1 MTISP
6 DILDLSP
13 VAPPLYETEPRGRH
27 VPFGELVRAAEMRNV
42 VTLPNLP
49 DIRIHEGPHDFMV
62 PRIGGAVY
70 CVSEAGLPSNSRAR
84 SREILR
90 RLAYGFFDYAARE
103 TVARFH
109 RDLKRLTA
117 APSSSAEEE
126 ARLARRALSEAAL
139 RIKRVL
145 REHESASIGD
155 LAAMTGMAQPNVSRI
170 VAIMTKTG
178 AISVTREGR
187 RVVCRLADSP
197 EISSETASARP
208 HR

>member
-13 VAPPLYETEPRGRH
+13 VAPPLYGKEPRGRRIA
-27 VPFGELVRAAEMRNV
+27 FGDVVRAAGMRNV

-49 DIRIHEGPHDFMV
+49 DIRIHEGDHDFRV
-62 PRIGGAVY
+62 PRISAAVY
-70 CVSEAGLPSNSRAR
+70 CLSEAGLPLDNRAR

-103 TVARFH
+103 TVARYH
-109 RDLKRLTA
+109 RDLKRSTA
-117 APSSSAEEE
+117 APASSAEEE

-145 REHESASIGD
+145 REHDSASIGD

-170 VAIMTKTG
+170 VAIMAKSG
-178 AISVTREGR
+178 AISVAREGR
-187 RVVCRLADSP
+187 RVVCRLADPP

>member
-13 VAPPLYETEPRGRH
+13 VVPPLYGKEPRGRS
-27 VPFGELVRAAEMRNV
+27 VPFGDIVRAAGMRNV

-49 DIRIHEGPHDFMV
+49 DIRIHEGAHDFLV

-70 CVSEAGLPSNSRAR
+70 CVSEGGLPSDNRAR

-103 TVARFH
+103 TVARYH
-109 RDLKRLTA
+109 RDLKRSTA
-117 APSSSAEEE
+117 PPASSADEE

-145 REHESASIGD
+145 REHESASVGD

-170 VAIMTKTG
+170 VAIMVKSG

-197 EISSETASARP
+197 DISSETASVRP

>member
-13 VAPPLYETEPRGRH
+13 VAPPLYGKEPRGRS
-27 VPFGELVRAAEMRNV
+27 VPFGDIVRAAGMRNV

-49 DIRIHEGPHDFMV
+49 DIRIHEGAHDFLV

-70 CVSEAGLPSNSRAR
+70 CVSEGGLPSANRER

-103 TVARFH
+103 TVARYH
-109 RDLKRLTA
+109 RDLKRSTA
-117 APSSSAEEE
+117 PPASSADEE

-139 RIKRVL
+139 RVKRVL
-145 REHESASIGD
+145 REHESASVGD

-170 VAIMTKTG
+170 VAIMVKSG

-197 EISSETASARP
+197 AISSETASVRP